1 MQMTG
6 RHRYAAVLALIA
18 ILILALGYAFRP
30 SSTHPQNR
38 IDDLTAT
45 RVELENLQQLVRRNN
60 LRALSSNFLG
70 SGEESARHVIVVQP
84 WGWNGVLVPDL
95 GLVVAKPVDALP
107 RQLSTPHASLLE
119 PIAFSAWVPGLPFFV
134 GRPQPGSDV
143 SPARLGPTLPSQGGW
158 MIVVAR
164 GPGGQMLL
172 GPGIFDGIVQSACG
186 PFIHSRLHTTV
197 PLHPAHMGGGAF
209 DLSGDLFGLVLPC
222 DDGPAIVSIQE
233 IRSAVASVSQ
243 DSGVVLTR
251 YGMRFSGTLAP
262 LPSTTVSEVW
272 DGWPAAQSGIEPG
285 DEVLSVD
292 DRPTPLPQDAVSLL
306 MRSPSSEHDLR
317 IRRGRRNLALHIRSM
332 GLLEASNVRP
342 AVYIEDTEG
351 LTIARVPKGSSAD
364 NAGLLPSDRL
374 LVVDGRPATKQ
385 LVERAFGQ
393 FRVAAPVTVIVRR
406 PGRRLLVQV
415 LP

>member
-1 MQMTG
+1 
-6 RHRYAAVLALIA
+6 
-18 ILILALGYAFRP
+18 
-30 SSTHPQNR
+30 
-38 IDDLTAT
+38 
-45 RVELENLQQLVRRNN
+45 
-60 LRALSSNFLG
+60 
-70 SGEESARHVIVVQP
+70 
-84 WGWNGVLVPDL
+84 
-95 GLVVAKPVDALP
+95 
-107 RQLSTPHASLLE
+107 
-119 PIAFSAWVPGLPFFV
+119 
-134 GRPQPGSDV
+134 
-143 SPARLGPTLPSQGGW
+143 
-158 MIVVAR
+158 
-164 GPGGQMLL
+164 
-172 GPGIFDGIVQSACG
+172 
-186 PFIHSRLHTTV
+186 
-197 PLHPAHMGGGAF
+197 
-209 DLSGDLFGLVLPC
+209 
-222 DDGPAIVSIQE
+222 
-233 IRSAVASVSQ
+233 
-243 DSGVVLTR
+243 
-251 YGMRFSGTLAP
+251 MRFSATLAP
-262 LPSTTVSEVW
+262 LPATTVSEVW

-317 IRRGRRNLALHIRSM
+317 IRRGRRNLALHIGSM